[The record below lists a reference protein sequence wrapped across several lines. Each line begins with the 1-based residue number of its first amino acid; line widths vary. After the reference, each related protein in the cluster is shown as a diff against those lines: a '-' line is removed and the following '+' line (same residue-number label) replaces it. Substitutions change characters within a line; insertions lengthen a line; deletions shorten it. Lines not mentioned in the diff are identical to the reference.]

1 MKPYVIYYRVQHS
14 PLIIFLC
21 QKTRSD
27 NNWAYTENIYDAVSF
42 TDDDGVFQDLIE
54 RYGSDMY
61 LKADADELIIETVMG
76 S

>member
-1 MKPYVIYYRVQHS
+1 MKSYVIFYRVQNPPS
-14 PLIIFLC
+14 IIFLC

-27 NNWAYTENIYDAVSF
+27 DNWAYTKSICDAGVF
-42 TDDDGVFQDLIE
+42 TDNDGVYQNLID

-61 LKADADELIIETVMG
+61 LKADADELMIEAVMG